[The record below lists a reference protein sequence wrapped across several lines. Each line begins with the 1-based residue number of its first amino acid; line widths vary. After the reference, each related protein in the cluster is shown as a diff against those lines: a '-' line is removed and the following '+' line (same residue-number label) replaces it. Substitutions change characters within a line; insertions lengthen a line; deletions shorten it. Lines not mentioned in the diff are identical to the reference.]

1 MYFRLLYLNIPSFI
15 QSIKSRKG
23 REPIFKCPLSTGK
36 HHTTCMFLYIASPF
50 VLIKSPEMRVLVI
63 IISVCSA
70 LSPSPTSTPTP
81 TTHTWCHDIPGP
93 IHQDGAWPMQSQ
105 HRHVTG
111 MFPQKLTGMSPSCL
125 LDYGSGRIRT
135 LDLYSHGPCHV
146 DIACLCAED

>member
-1 MYFRLLYLNIPSFI
+1 MYFRLLYLNILSFI

-23 REPIFKCPLSTGK
+23 RELIFKCPLSAGK

-50 VLIKSPEMRVLVI
+50 VLRCPEMRLMVI
-63 IISVCSA
+63 IICV
-70 LSPSPTSTPTP
+70 LSTLPI
-81 TTHTWCHDIPGP
+81 THLHTHSYRTHLWCHNIPGP
-93 IHQDGAWPMQSQ
+93 SHQDGAWPMQSQ
-105 HRHVTG
+105 HRHVTE

-146 DIACLCAED
+146 DMACLCAED